1 MTKIIGILNLTLD
14 SFSDGGMYY
23 DLDSAKKHVSDMIN
37 HGADV
42 IDLGAESTRSGFTD
56 VDDDVQIKTLLP
68 IINFI
73 NSNYKIPI
81 SIDTRSSKVAMAFE
95 DNNIHFINDVSSGF
109 HDSNMLNTISKL
121 GCAYIMTHMPKE
133 HKEGKVKVFD
143 NILTEISEYFIE
155 RIESCKKVGIETE
168 NLIIDPGVGFGKSGE
183 DNIKLLNNIDSLKQV
198 HENVCIGSSNKRYS
212 SRLFENIQTREDLKI
227 ANLATSASST
237 LSNATYLRVHDV
249 ELTKD
254 TIQVLNKA
262 MSLI

>member
-1 MTKIIGILNLTLD
+1 M
-14 SFSDGGMYY
+14 
-23 DLDSAKKHVSDMIN
+23 
-37 HGADV
+37 
-42 IDLGAESTRSGFTD
+42 
-56 VDDDVQIKTLLP
+56 
-68 IINFI
+68 
-73 NSNYKIPI
+73 
-81 SIDTRSSKVAMAFE
+81 
-95 DNNIHFINDVSSGF
+95 SSGF

-121 GCAYIMTHMPKE
+121 VCAYIMTHMPKE

-168 NLIIDPGVGFGKSGE
+168 KLIIDPGVGFGKSGE

-198 HENVCIGSSNKRYS
+198 HENVCIDHNKRYS

-254 TIQVLNKA
+254 TIQSTQQGHESYLKILKIVSSNDLAKNFVSINLDSK
-262 MSLI
+262 SL